1 METSFREKGAF
12 MVKILHGL
20 DCLIVAVLLIVLVFL
35 YDVEWD
41 NYNYYK
47 YLMFVA
53 AVLSYFVFYSFQLYR
68 SWRGS
73 NLHQELIVII
83 KAWGSVVG
91 ILLFLAFVL
100 KVSHAYSRVVIL
112 VWITL
117 TPFVIFFF
125 HLVNRLIL
133 RSIRKRGG
141 DLRTAL
147 IVGAGDLGVSVAH
160 QIENTPWAGIQVVG
174 FFDDYKENSS
184 LESRDK
190 PILGRVDELSRFLQ
204 SSPVDYIYIAL
215 PMRAEKKILGILNE
229 CRTMGAQIF
238 LVPDLYLFR
247 LFNSTIET
255 LGETLLLNF
264 NPYNRGKRY
273 FDIGFSIL
281 VLMASFPLM
290 LIIAL
295 AVKLQDGGPVFYGHQ
310 RITSTGKPFR
320 CLKFRTMHVGADEK
334 LKEVLAADPKARE
347 EWEKNQK
354 LKDDPRVTSLGK
366 FLRMSS
372 LDELPQFLNVLKG
385 DMSVVGARPIVAS
398 ELDRHYREYGGLY
411 CSMKPGITG
420 LWQIG
425 ERSDTE
431 SYEERVKLDTWYVRN
446 HSFWLD
452 MKIIFKTVLSIL
464 SRKGAY

>member
-1 METSFREKGAF
+1 

-20 DCLIVAVLLIVLVFL
+20 DCLIVAVLLIFLVFL
-35 YDVEWD
+35 YDVDVEHYD
-41 NYNYYK
+41 HYK
-47 YLMFVA
+47 YLMIVSG
-53 AVLSYFVFYSFQLYR
+53 VLSYFVFYSFQLYR

-73 NLHQELIVII
+73 NLYQELIVIL

-91 ILLFLAFVL
+91 ILLFLAFAF
-100 KVSHAYSRVVIL
+100 KVSYAYSRVVVL
-112 VWITL
+112 LWIIL
-117 TPFVIFFF
+117 TPFLIFFF
-125 HLVNRLIL
+125 HLISRLIL

-141 DLRTAL
+141 DLRTAV
-147 IVGAGDLGVSVAH
+147 IVGAGDLGMSVAQ
-160 QIENTPWAGIQVVG
+160 QIENTPWAGIRVAG
-174 FFDDYKENSS
+174 FFDDYKENSPVE
-184 LESRDK
+184 LTDK
-190 PILGRVDELSRFLQ
+190 PILGKVDELSRYLQ
-204 SSPVDYIYIAL
+204 SAPVDYIYIAL
-215 PMRAEKKILGILNE
+215 PMRAEKKILGILNG

-238 LVPDLYLFR
+238 LVPDLYFFR

-273 FDIGFSIL
+273 FDIVFSIL
-281 VLMASFPLM
+281 VLVVSFPL
-290 LIIAL
+290 LALIAL
-295 AVKLQDGGPVFYGHQ
+295 VVKLQDGGPVFYGHQ
-310 RITSTGKPFR
+310 RITSTGKPFQ
-320 CLKFRTMHVGADEK
+320 CLKFRTMYVGADQK
-334 LKEVLAADPKARE
+334 LKEILAKDPKARK

-354 LKDDPRVTSLGK
+354 LKDDPRVTPLGR

-398 ELDRHYREYGGLY
+398 ELDRHYREHGGLY

-452 MKIIFKTVLSIL
+452 MKIIFKTVRSIV